1 MLEWI
6 RFFATIHKNVSE
18 LEARKIFYRIDTD
31 NDGLVELSEFLP
43 IVFSKANKQQLALIQ
58 KECEGFYTSVGRHV
72 RLLRLAEME
81 KLFDCYDADHLGYV
95 YTHCNSSMRVTRF
108 IYRVCGMCVYYI
120 YICTLEYCNNI
131 PITLIYNVYYTL
143 LIYTPHT
150 YTGTSS

>member
-1 MLEWI
+1 MHIHIYISIDDNFSGDLDVLEWI

-95 YTHCNSSMRVTRF
+95 YVYVLTIIVVHMC
-108 IYRVCGMCVYYI
+108 YRVYVCRAYLYIDYTCV
-120 YICTLEYCNNI
+120 
-131 PITLIYNVYYTL
+131 
-143 LIYTPHT
+143 
-150 YTGTSS
+150 